1 MMRDEFGLS
10 DQYSVDMHVHA
21 VDRKQNGKPL
31 GLQMRNR
38 S

>member
-21 VDRKQNGKPL
+21 VEL
-31 GLQMRNR
+31 YIYIENR
-38 S
+38 MASLWDCR

>member
-21 VDRKQNGKPL
+21 VERKQNGKPL